1 MVGHSVVIISRRTP
15 RSSRRHP
22 FIILFMNLLASDS
35 FIGQINNKMP
45 NSRKRAHSSLWSN
58 RRMFG
63 YRIETACLVISCFIN
78 WQFHFLHV
86 NLCESHRQDKWWFVC
101 VFLHPLTDK
110 SLRLRRSSP
119 AAPIFQHAAQL
130 SPGYLLQLAL
140 NQVPKCHSIAVCGGH
155 LVGR

>member
-1 MVGHSVVIISRRTP
+1 MFLHSWGSSVSHLLTNYMDTAGGTTANICLIRWTQSLLAEQPTDQPTNRLNSIAGHSVVIISRRTP

-86 NLCESHRQDKWWFVC
+86 NLCESHRQDK
-101 VFLHPLTDK
+101 
-110 SLRLRRSSP
+110 
-119 AAPIFQHAAQL
+119 
-130 SPGYLLQLAL
+130 
-140 NQVPKCHSIAVCGGH
+140 
-155 LVGR
+155 